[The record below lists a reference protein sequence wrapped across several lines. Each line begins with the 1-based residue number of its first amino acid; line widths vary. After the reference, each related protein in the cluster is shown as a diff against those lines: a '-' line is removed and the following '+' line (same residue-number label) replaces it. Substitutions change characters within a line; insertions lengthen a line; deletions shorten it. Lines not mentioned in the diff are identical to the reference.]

1 MEGGEDLEDR
11 ETKCREERGNRWL
24 KREEGRR
31 GGIIRGRRRME
42 GEEDRG
48 GEEWSDRR
56 RRELTR
62 PAMGVGNLLIFFTK
76 PGLMELSNLR
86 EREKESDERENVK

>member
-1 MEGGEDLEDR
+1 MRG
-11 ETKCREERGNRWL
+11 REERG
-24 KREEGRR
+24 
-31 GGIIRGRRRME
+31 IRGRRRME